1 MYLPSSTRSSV
12 VGNRRRETNPFKEE
26 EQDDTSPSSLSSS
39 SFAGERDPVM
49 VVEVEGVIEGT
60 YVVSG
65 PGTVM
70 LS

>member
-1 MYLPSSTRSSV
+1 M
-12 VGNRRRETNPFKEE
+12 FKEE
-26 EQDDTSPSSLSSS
+26 KQEDTSPSSSSS